1 MVIFVMYLNS
11 DVCIFMVK
19 FTNKQKIRMKLGLE
33 HGLLLQEQDGRH
45 LEILFFHFRIFNTKN
60 KRHMMQLEM
69 G

>member
-1 MVIFVMYLNS
+1 
-11 DVCIFMVK
+11 
-19 FTNKQKIRMKLGLE
+19 MKLGLE